1 MMAGKISGEEPC
13 FDCPATYRIVV
24 QGNIPE
30 SWADRLA
37 DMEVMPCQN
46 GDPNRRSTLLGV
58 LRDQSELNGVLETL
72 YRLHLT
78 IVNVEQ
84 VGE

>member
-1 MMAGKISGEEPC
+1 MVSKISGEEPC
-13 FDCPATYRIVV
+13 FDCPAKYRIVV
-24 QGNIPE
+24 QGTVPE

-37 DMEVMPCQN
+37 GLEVLPCKQV
-46 GDPNRRSTLLGV
+46 DPQQRSTLQGV
-58 LRDQSELNGVLETL
+58 LRDQSELSGVLETL

-84 VGE
+84 VDE